1 MGLFMDNSSNI
12 LIIQTGLIF
21 LIILVA
27 ILLGILIWVIIE
39 LKKAIRKGNL
49 RRIQLSSRNAV
60 DLQSERMFTVTDD
73 IIGETGQAVTDLNPQ
88 GVVYINNDY
97 WRATSVSTHIIQKNS
112 KVVVLEMNGSDLTVT
127 SIENQ

>member
-1 MGLFMDNSSNI
+1 MDNSSNI

-21 LIILVA
+21 LIILIA
-27 ILLGILIWVIIE
+27 ILFVILIWVIVE

-49 RRIQLSSRNAV
+49 RRIQLSSGNAI

-73 IIGETGQAVTDLNPQ
+73 IIGETGQAVTDLTPQ
-88 GVVYINNDY
+88 GIVYIHNEY
-97 WRATSVSTHIIQKNS
+97 WRATSVSVQPIQKNS

-127 SIENQ
+127 STEN